1 MALYPSQILDRVGA
15 LLDNAPSTEDL
26 AYHRLELVAAARWRR
41 KGRPIPAALVA
52 CERAAAVSALAAGPL
67 LERVRQ
73 AGDGPL
79 VLIKGPDVARYYPN
93 PTERDFSDLDL
104 LVPDA
109 PAMQRQ
115 LVAAGFEEVGEPAL
129 YEGIHHL
136 RPLHWPG
143 LPLVVEVHSSPKWI
157 EGVRPPATA
166 ELLAAAESQPSR
178 HDGLL
183 VLPAAH
189 HVLVLAAHGW
199 AHEPLA
205 RLRDLLD
212 IALVASAANYDDVD
226 RLAAAWGLRRM
237 WRATSCAIE
246 AVVGDG
252 PRPLSVALWGRHLE
266 EARERT
272 VLESHLERT
281 CGDLWGLPRNQL
293 PSVVTALGSDLLPR
307 AGEGWAAKVARTRA
321 AVTNAFVPK
330 SQHDTMLGRKE
341 THDGASTP
349 EAAARVA

>member
-1 MALYPSQILDRVGA
+1 MALYPSQMLDRVGA
-15 LLDNAPSTEDL
+15 LIDNAPSSAAL
-26 AYHRLELVAAARWRR
+26 AYHRVELVAAARWRR
-41 KGRPIPAALVA
+41 KGRPIPAELVA

-73 AGDGPL
+73 ATDGPL
-79 VLIKGPDVARYYPN
+79 VLIKGLDVARYYPD
-93 PTERDFSDLDL
+93 PTERDFSDLDVL
-104 LVPDA
+104 TPDA
-109 PAMQRQ
+109 PAVQRK

-157 EGVRPPATA
+157 EGVKPPASA
-166 ELLAAAESQPSR
+166 ELIAAAQSQPSR
-178 HDGLL
+178 ADGLL

-189 HVLVLAAHGW
+189 HALVLAAHGW

-212 IALVASAANYDDVD
+212 IALVARAANYEDVD

-281 CGDLWGLPRNQL
+281 CGDLWGLPRNHL
-293 PSVVTALGSDLLPR
+293 PSVVTALGADLLPR
-307 AGEGWAAKVARTRA
+307 GGEGWAAKAARTRA

-330 SQHDTMLGRKE
+330 SQHDRMLERKE
-341 THDGASTP
+341 THDAASTP